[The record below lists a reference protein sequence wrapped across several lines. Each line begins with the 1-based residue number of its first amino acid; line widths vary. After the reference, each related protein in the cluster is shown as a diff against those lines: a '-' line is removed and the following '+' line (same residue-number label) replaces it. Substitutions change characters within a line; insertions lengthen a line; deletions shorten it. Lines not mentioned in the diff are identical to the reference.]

1 MKHEHCPLCL
11 SLKTTLFSQ
20 SSIKN
25 LERDYL
31 ICKSCELIFVP
42 SKFHISHSDEKK
54 RYLEHNNDINDP
66 KYQEFLSKLLDQLIP
81 KLGEGYNGLDFGA
94 GPGPALVNML
104 EKSGFNMKSYDL
116 FFQPDKSV
124 LKSKYDFIT
133 CTETVEHFT
142 NPRKEFKILDSI
154 SKPGAWIGIMTSLF
168 EHSSSFPDWYYQRD
182 PTHVAFYSEQT
193 MGLIAK
199 MLNWEIILPS
209 KNIILFKK
217 SCDTDD
223 RIPS

>member
-81 KLGEGYNGLDFGA
+81 KLGEGYNG
-94 GPGPALVNML
+94 
-104 EKSGFNMKSYDL
+104 
-116 FFQPDKSV
+116 
-124 LKSKYDFIT
+124 
-133 CTETVEHFT
+133 
-142 NPRKEFKILDSI
+142 
-154 SKPGAWIGIMTSLF
+154 
-168 EHSSSFPDWYYQRD
+168 
-182 PTHVAFYSEQT
+182 
-193 MGLIAK
+193 
-199 MLNWEIILPS
+199 
-209 KNIILFKK
+209 
-217 SCDTDD
+217 
-223 RIPS
+223 